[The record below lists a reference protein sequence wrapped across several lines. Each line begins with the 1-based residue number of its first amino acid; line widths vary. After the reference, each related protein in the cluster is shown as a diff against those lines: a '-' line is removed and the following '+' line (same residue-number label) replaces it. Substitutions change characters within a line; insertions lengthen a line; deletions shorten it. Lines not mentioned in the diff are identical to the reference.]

1 MFKIENH
8 DNVHIHIIPDDRS
21 EARELLEY
29 FQFYADGYRFHPAY
43 KSKRWDG
50 KISLWN
56 PNTGLI
62 LRGLLYRVIEFCKEC
77 GYRVEV
83 EPSLL
88 ESYPI
93 SLDETRTFIDSLNFT
108 SKGNPIVLRDYQV
121 DAVQRG
127 LSKRR
132 MLCISPT
139 SSGKSAIIS
148 GIARY
153 LQTIFDPQ
161 EKVLIVVPN
170 INLVNQFAYDLC
182 DYFSTDIDW
191 LKTDP
196 IHTIFAGQEKN
207 VSSQIIVS
215 TWQSLHKM
223 PKEYFE
229 QFRCLIVDEAHLSE
243 SKGFTSICEKCKNAE
258 YRFGFSGSV
267 KNSKT
272 HVLTLEGMFG
282 KSHITKTTKELMDEG
297 SVTELDIKGVLIKYP
312 PEVCNQQRKINDYS
326 AELDYI
332 VTNEDR
338 NKFICKMALSQK
350 GNGLILVDKVD
361 KHAKPLLKMLKEM
374 AGDRPVFYITGEVK
388 GKVREEIRLDMDNY
402 DNAIIVSNFQCLSTG
417 ANIPTLNWLIFGSPT
432 KSYSRVIQ
440 SIGRILRLHKS
451 KTLVTLFDIIDDMR
465 IKPKTA
471 VHENYAWKHA
481 LERLNFYSEQKFD
494 VQMRKVPLFVKD

>member
-1 MFKIENH
+1 MILRATSLMFKIENH

-29 FQFYADGYRFHPAY
+29 FQFYAEGYRFHPAY

-62 LRGLLYRVIEFCKEC
+62 LRGLLYRVIEFCKER

-93 SLDETRTFIDSLNFT
+93 SLDETQTFIDSLNFT

-153 LQTIFDPQ
+153 LQTIFEPQ

-229 QFRCLIVDEAHLSE
+229 QFRGLVVDECFDGNTKVLTPTGYKCISEIHAGDVVLNYSETTGEFKEDVVVEVHKNHTSSLSE
-243 SKGFTSICEKCKNAE
+243 
-258 YRFGFSGSV
+258 
-267 KNSKT
+267 
-272 HVLTLEGMFG
+272 
-282 KSHITKTTKELMDEG
+282 
-297 SVTELDIKGVLIKYP
+297 
-312 PEVCNQQRKINDYS
+312 
-326 AELDYI
+326 
-332 VTNEDR
+332 
-338 NKFICKMALSQK
+338 KMY
-350 GNGLILVDKVD
+350 
-361 KHAKPLLKMLKEM
+361 E
-374 AGDRPVFYITGEVK
+374 
-388 GKVREEIRLDMDNY
+388 
-402 DNAIIVSNFQCLSTG
+402 LSTDD
-417 ANIPTLNWLIFGSPT
+417 GSIIKVT
-432 KSYSRVIQ
+432 GNHQFLTSNRGWVRVDEL
-440 SIGRILRLHKS
+440 S
-451 KTLVTLFDIIDDMR
+451 VNDDIISYDR
-465 IKPKTA
+465 
-471 VHENYAWKHA
+471 
-481 LERLNFYSEQKFD
+481 SEGD
-494 VQMRKVPLFVKD
+494 LDN